1 MHSVISMNED
11 FELRAFVTTSEEWR
25 RLGVDFLQLPTRD
38 ILHSPS
44 LERLEEGVHF
54 MLARIER
61 PACLP
66 VSLAYKQ
73 LSGTQLPWTLKHQGQ
88 YLSAAS
94 SITLGRPPISPSLP
108 SVYVHCKAG
117 RTRSATLVACYL
129 IERYSLT
136 PEEAVALLIA
146 KRPQVL
152 LHTKQRKAIE
162 EYYERRNRRP
172 SSSTLSQTFFPK
184 GTTPTL

>member
-1 MHSVISMNED
+1 MNED
-11 FELRAFVTTSEEWR
+11 FELRTFVTTSDEWR

-44 LERLEEGVHF
+44 LERIEEGVHF
-54 MLARIER
+54 MLARAQQ

-66 VSLAYKQ
+66 VSLAYQQ
-73 LSGTQLPWTLKHQGQ
+73 LSGARLPWAMKHQGQ
-88 YLSAAS
+88 YLLAGS
-94 SITLGRPPISPSLP
+94 SIILGRPPISPSMP
-108 SVYVHCKAG
+108 SIYVHCKAG

-136 PEEAVALLIA
+136 PEEAVAILTT

-152 LHTKQRKAIE
+152 LHTKQWKAIE
-162 EYYERRNRRP
+162 EYYQRRNRR
-172 SSSTLSQTFFPK
+172 SSNRIFSEAFLSK
-184 GTTPTL
+184 ETTPSM